1 MLYEEPRETE
11 LAFKIANRIISIQE
25 CDGGYDYSIMDEHYR
40 EIDGGVYDDL
50 AVDINFVL
58 LSIVE
63 ELKENPDTNGAKGNI
78 TKESKLIPLDYDEV
92 AEQADIANMA
102 GPAVYSSRV
111 IMEFKAKT
119 EECFQPIDG
128 LGATE
133 IEELVEEYVTSKLSE
148 NDFDASVRGV
158 VISGSRCRGLEGK
171 ASDLDVVVELSGDES
186 EDDLFNLLHED
197 NFKIGGVPVDINPI
211 TKYKSGTL
219 EEYLPSVKKYL
230 EEKSRRISIKDKLVE
245 KKKVADV
252 RTADA
257 EKTAKKKSE
266 EIR

>member
-1 MLYEEPRETE
+1 
-11 LAFKIANRIISIQE
+11 
-25 CDGGYDYSIMDEHYR
+25 MDEHYR
-40 EIDGGVYDDL
+40 EIDGGVYDDP

-63 ELKENPDTNGAKGNI
+63 ELKENPDINGAKQNI

-92 AEQADIANMA
+92 AEQANIANMA
-102 GPAVYSSRV
+102 GPAVYGSRV

-128 LGATE
+128 LGATQ
-133 IEELVEEYVTSKLSE
+133 IEELVEEYVISKFSE
-148 NDFDASVRGV
+148 NDFDASVRGA

-171 ASDLDVVVELSGDES
+171 ASDLDVVVEYVGEER
-186 EDDLFNLLHED
+186 EDDMFNLLHED
-197 NFKIGGVPVDINPI
+197 NLKIGGVPIDINPI
-211 TKYKSGTL
+211 TKYKTGTL
-219 EEYLPSVKKYL
+219 EEYLPSVEKYL
-230 EEKSRRISIKDKLVE
+230 EEKSRKASVKEKLAE
-245 KKKVADV
+245 KKKAAIS

-257 EKTAKKKSE
+257 EKSVKKKSR